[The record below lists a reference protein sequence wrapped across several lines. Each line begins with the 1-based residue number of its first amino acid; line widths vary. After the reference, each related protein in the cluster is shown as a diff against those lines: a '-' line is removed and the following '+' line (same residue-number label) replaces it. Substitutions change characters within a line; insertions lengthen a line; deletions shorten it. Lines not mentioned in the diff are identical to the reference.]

1 MLDELYRWG
10 EKLEMAI
17 PAKIAWLSEPPK
29 EIIHSLRSIAVEKL
43 GKREPIGT
51 VQLTVHLTNRK
62 GSL

>member
-1 MLDELYRWG
+1 
-10 EKLEMAI
+10 MAI

-51 VQLTVHLTNRK
+51 VQLTVHLTSRK